1 MSRLSTTGLALR
13 LRSGFR
19 HTPIDV
25 LRVAGET
32 AAVPYDIPGVAF
44 SRIGERCSFA
54 AFIAKYR
61 PEGDAALARLAGH
74 RARR

>member
-1 MSRLSTTGLALR
+1 
-13 LRSGFR
+13 
-19 HTPIDV
+19 V